1 MIEVMAA
8 VSIANSAFTALKAGI
23 AKGHELRDMASS
35 LAKFWD
41 ANEKILEAKI
51 ENETASVLTRAV
63 KGKSIEAEA
72 MEITIAKHKAAQM
85 EKELREFLIYSGQGE
100 FYRDM
105 LRERSRLKNER
116 LRLARARAQQRK
128 DMIDISLLVGTV
140 IIGSMAL
147 LAAVS
152 AIAGSI

>member
-51 ENETASVLTRAV
+51 ENETASVLTKAV

-85 EKELREFLIYSGQGE
+85 EKELKEFLIYSGQGE

-105 LRERSRLKNER
+105 LRERTRLKNER

-128 DMIDISLLVGTV
+128 DMIDISLLVGVV

>member
-51 ENETASVLTRAV
+51 ENETVSVLTRAV

-128 DMIDISLLVGTV
+128 DMIDISLLVGVV

-152 AIAGSI
+152 AIASI

>member
-8 VSIANSAFTALKAGI
+8 VSMANSAFTALKAGI

-105 LRERSRLKNER
+105 LRERTRLKNER
-116 LRLARARAQQRK
+116 LRLARLRAEQKK
-128 DMIDISLLVGTV
+128 DMIDISLAVGAV
-140 IIGSMAL
+140 LLGGLAL
-147 LAAVS
+147 IAAVNV
-152 AIAGSI
+152 IASIP

>member
-128 DMIDISLLVGTV
+128 DMIDISLLVGVV

>member
-8 VSIANSAFTALKAGI
+8 VSVANSAFTALKAGI
-23 AKGHELRDMASS
+23 AKGHELKDMADS

-41 ANEKILEAKI
+41 ANEKIAEAKI
-51 ENETASVLTRAV
+51 ENETAPLVAKALN
-63 KGKSIEAEA
+63 GESIEAQA
-72 MEITIAKHKAAQM
+72 MEITIAKHKSAQM

-105 LRERSRLKNER
+105 MRERTRLRNER
-116 LRLARARAQQRK
+116 LRLKRLRAQQKK
-128 DMIDISLLVGTV
+128 DMVDVTLIVGAV
-140 IIGSMAL
+140 IIGGVAL

-152 AIAGSI
+152 AIASI

>member
-105 LRERSRLKNER
+105 LRERTRLKNER

-128 DMIDISLLVGTV
+128 DMIDISLLVGVV

>member
-105 LRERSRLKNER
+105 LRERTRLKNER

-128 DMIDISLLVGTV
+128 DMIDISLLVGVV

-152 AIAGSI
+152 AIASI

>member
-105 LRERSRLKNER
+105 LRERTRLKNER

-152 AIAGSI
+152 AIASI

>member
-128 DMIDISLLVGTV
+128 DMIDISLLVGVV

-152 AIAGSI
+152 AIASI

>member
-152 AIAGSI
+152 AIASI

>member
-51 ENETASVLTRAV
+51 ENETVSVLTRAV

-128 DMIDISLLVGTV
+128 DMIDISLLVGVV
-140 IIGSMAL
+140 IIGSIAL

-152 AIAGSI
+152 AIASI

>member
-128 DMIDISLLVGTV
+128 DMIDISLLVGVV
-140 IIGSMAL
+140 IIGSIAL

-152 AIAGSI
+152 AIASI